1 MNPTVTILSDLI
13 LRDSAIEDNF
23 PRASLSVQCSREKCS
38 GELKLDGSGVP
49 VVSILTALSSH
60 PADLEI
66 ITIESV
72 AARGLG
78 PPAWIRRLT
87 STTA

>member
-1 MNPTVTILSDLI
+1 
-13 LRDSAIEDNF
+13 
-23 PRASLSVQCSREKCS
+23 
-38 GELKLDGSGVP
+38 
-49 VVSILTALSSH
+49 LTALSSH